1 MGFSTRLGRR
11 TFLAKGLTGAGAL
24 GALALAP
31 GLVVSPPFGGRAA
44 AAGVGSRPAAE
55 PLAGPASVPLPDTI
69 VFYVRDVNRGEVG
82 MLVDTEEIVVED
94 RVLVAHLLHALT
106 ARAF

>member
-1 MGFSTRLGRR
+1 MGFNTRLGRR
-11 TFLAKGLTGAGAL
+11 TFLAKGMTGASAL

-31 GLVVSPPFGGRAA
+31 GLLLSPPFAGHAA
-44 AAGVGSRPAAE
+44 TSRVGSRPAAE
-55 PLAGPASVPLPDTI
+55 HGVPPASVPLPDPI

-94 RVLVAHLLHALT
+94 RVLVVHLLHALT
-106 ARAF
+106 ARAS